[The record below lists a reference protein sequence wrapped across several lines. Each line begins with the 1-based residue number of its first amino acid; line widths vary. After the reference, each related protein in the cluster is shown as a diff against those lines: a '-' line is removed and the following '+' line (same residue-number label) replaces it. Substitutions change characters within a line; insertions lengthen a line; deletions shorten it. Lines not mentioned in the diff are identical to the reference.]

1 MRKGSMDMPA
11 EDANAKASQSVGLWL
26 LVPLLVMLGA
36 GLPLWVDASWL
47 VWLTVPCVGLVSL
60 ASVFALQARMRRA
73 GSGRAGEADG
83 DTVSQDGRRIA
94 LQSLLQEVLPLWQ
107 RHINEVKSQSEAA
120 VVQLTTS
127 FSEVLQEFDVAG
139 IGTGDNAASTGTI
152 SLLALS
158 ERQLQPVVAS
168 LSTVIQ
174 DRDDM
179 FARISTLAARTTE
192 LRAMAGD
199 VGSIAAQTNLL
210 SLNAAIEAAR
220 AGEAGRGFA
229 VVAAEVRKLA
239 QRSSDIGKQ
248 INERVSHVESVMA
261 ETLAAAK
268 EASTKDSQTVAM
280 SGQIV
285 EDVLNHV
292 RQLGN
297 SADSMRSH
305 GVVVRTHVEKLLM
318 AMQFQDRVSQIIGS
332 VDEDMSRMMGAL
344 HDPNASPVPTAE
356 EWMGV
361 LRQTYIMEDQHRL
374 HAN

>member
-1 MRKGSMDMPA
+1 MDMPA
-11 EDANAKASQSVGLWL
+11 EDANAKASQSAGLWL
-26 LVPLLVMLGA
+26 LVPLLVMIGA
-36 GLPLWVDASWL
+36 GLPLWVDTSWL

-60 ASVFALQARMRRA
+60 ASVFALQARLRRA
-73 GSGRAGEADG
+73 GSGEAGEADAG
-83 DTVSQDGRRIA
+83 SEDDRRIA
-94 LQSLLQEVLPLWQ
+94 LQRLLQEVLPLWR

-127 FSEVLQEFDVAG
+127 FSEVLQEFDAAG
-139 IGTGDNAASTGTI
+139 IGAGDNAASTGTI

-179 FARISTLAARTTE
+179 FARISALAARTIE

-239 QRSSDIGKQ
+239 QRSSEIGKQ
-248 INERVSHVESVMA
+248 INERVSHIEGVMA

-268 EASTKDSQTVAM
+268 EASTKDSETVAM

-292 RQLGN
+292 RHLGN
-297 SADSMRSH
+297 SADSMRAH
-305 GVVVRTHVEKLLM
+305 GAVVRTHVEKLLM
-318 AMQFQDRVSQIIGS
+318 AMQFQDRISQIIGS

-356 EWMGV
+356 EWMGA

-374 HAN
+374 HAD